1 MFSVVRISR
10 HRRAGFQPAQLHGRL
25 GKSPYGAAGRLEKS
39 SYGKARCRGFTLVE
53 LLVVIAI
60 IGTLLALL
68 LPAVQAVRG
77 AAQRAT
83 CANNLHQI
91 GVGLQNYHAT
101 HRRFPPGGVE
111 PISPKWPKGRQLAWS
126 AFLLP
131 FLEQADLHSR
141 IDFSKPFNA
150 PENAAAAAQFVPVY
164 VCPSV
169 SRNFDPARDRA
180 PTDYGGIYG
189 ERITSPNNPP
199 KGMMLYDRPLSMRDA
214 RDGTSTTLI
223 IGEAGGWPD
232 GQWINGLNIFDQAFP
247 INQAPAFE
255 NDMSSKHPGGAHG
268 LFCDGNARFLSETM
282 DSKTLAAICTRDGGE
297 VVEEF

>member
-1 MFSVVRISR
+1 
-10 HRRAGFQPAQLHGRL
+10 
-25 GKSPYGAAGRLEKS
+25 
-39 SYGKARCRGFTLVE
+39 
-53 LLVVIAI
+53 
-60 IGTLLALL
+60 
-68 LPAVQAVRG
+68 VRG

-91 GVGLQNYHAT
+91 GAGLQNYHAT

-131 FLEQADLHSR
+131 FVEQADLHR
-141 IDFSKPFNA
+141 QIDFGKPFNA
-150 PENAAAAAQFVPVY
+150 PENAAAAARLVPVY

-169 SRNFDPARDRA
+169 SRQFDPARDRA

-189 ERITSPNNPP
+189 QRITGPNNPP
-199 KGMMLYDRPLSMRDA
+199 KGMMLYDRALSTRDA

-223 IGEAGGWPD
+223 VGEAGGWPD

-255 NDMSSKHPGGAHG
+255 NDMSSKHPGGAYG
-268 LFCDGNARFLSETM
+268 LFCDGNARFLSETL
-282 DSKTLAAICTRDGGE
+282 DPKTLAALCTREGGE